1 MNILPPVV
9 NRFFPARTW
18 LPIAVTAALIA
29 CGGDSTSPSNG
40 PPARLDGLGDP
51 SRSAQV
57 GTTVPGGIVVKVS
70 DASGRPVVGASVALA
85 VTAGNG
91 VTMPRVA
98 VTDSKGQATAT
109 WTLGTIIG
117 QNEVTASV
125 DGVAST
131 IRFTATGVA
140 GPVTTISMTPQNP
153 RLLVNVDSVRI
164 SAKSL
169 DLFGNAATP
178 APILVSRDPTLVT
191 VDAAGLVRVVRR
203 GSGTYI
209 VATAGGKADSVLVTV
224 LAAGQSICTAAATP
238 VELSVGQVIT
248 DVSGTGFCVHA
259 GAANAEYALIP
270 FYDSGVPSATTNVE
284 VRGLGLTTLPLP
296 SPSMLRRPSVFP
308 AAPLV
313 VPNDAFEA
321 ALRMRERTEA
331 ARRFGNSIA
340 GRRALRDIVAA
351 GSVAVPAVGDLMKL
365 NANAIDFCDNPT
377 LRTGRVMAV
386 TDKAIVVADT
396 ENPVGGFTADEY
408 HSIGVT
414 FDTLVDPTDRAAFG
428 APSDIDNNGHVILF
442 FTQAVNELTPAQS
455 STVTL
460 GFFYARDLYPKTVA
474 PGPCA
479 GSNVGEVFYLL
490 VPDTA
495 GVVNG
500 NKRSKSL
507 VTTLTNGTVAH
518 EYQHLI
524 NASRRM
530 YVNSV
535 GPVFEERWLDEGMAH
550 IAEELNFFRAAGR
563 SPRTNLDANLF
574 NDPVVSAAYA
584 TFSINNFRRYAQYL
598 PRTETQGPVGFDLFD
613 DDLPTRG
620 AIWNFLRFAADHVAA
635 SNENAL
641 WFKLVNSKTS
651 GMTNL
656 TSALGSV
663 APNILLRDW
672 ATSVFLD
679 DNAASVDPRYQQPS
693 WNARSILTG
702 AGTSTPFPL
711 VTRLLNVDGS
721 PLSTSLVGNGVAF
734 LRFSVPT
741 GQDALLTTT
750 SGGQALP
757 SSVKLS
763 VVRIR

>member
-1 MNILPPVV
+1 
-9 NRFFPARTW
+9 
-18 LPIAVTAALIA
+18 
-29 CGGDSTSPSNG
+29 
-40 PPARLDGLGDP
+40 
-51 SRSAQV
+51 
-57 GTTVPGGIVVKVS
+57 VVKVT

-85 VTAGNG
+85 VTLGNG

-98 VTDSKGQATAT
+98 ITDSKGQATAA
-109 WTLGTIIG
+109 WTLGTIVG
-117 QNEVTASV
+117 QNQVTASV
-125 DGVAST
+125 EGVATT
-131 IRFTATGVA
+131 IAFTASGVA
-140 GPVTTISMTPQNP
+140 GPVTTISITPQNP
-153 RLLVNVDSVRI
+153 RLLVDVDTVRV

-178 APILVSRDPTLVT
+178 APTFVSRDPTLVT
-191 VDAAGLVRVVRR
+191 VDAGGLVRVVRR
-203 GSGTYI
+203 GAGAYV
-209 VATAGGKADSVLVTV
+209 VASAGAKADSVLVTV
-224 LAAGQSICTAAATP
+224 LATGQSICTAAANP
-238 VELSVGQVIT
+238 VQLAVGQVIT
-248 DVSGTGFCVHA
+248 DVSGQGFCVHA
-259 GAANAEYALIP
+259 ATANAEYALIP
-270 FYDSGVPSATTNVE
+270 FYDSGIPSATTTIE
-284 VRGLGLTTLPLP
+284 VRGLGLTAVPLP
-296 SPSMLRRPSVFP
+296 SPSLIPQPDLFR
-308 AAPLV
+308 APLPPPIL
-313 VPNDAFEA
+313 PNHAFEA
-321 ALRMRERTEA
+321 GLRARERSEA
-331 ARRFGNSIA
+331 TRRFGNAGA
-340 GRRALRDIVAA
+340 GRRALRDVMAA
-351 GSVAVPAVGDLMKL
+351 TSLAIPAVGDLMQL
-365 NANAIDFCDNPT
+365 NANAIDFCDNPSM
-377 LRTGRVMAV
+377 RTGRVMAV

-396 ENPVGGFTADEY
+396 SNPAGGFTADEY
-408 HSIGVT
+408 RSIGVT
-414 FDTLVDPTDRAAFG
+414 FDTLVDPVDRAAFG

-442 FTQAVNELTPAQS
+442 FTQAVNELTAAQS

-460 GFFYARDLYPKTVA
+460 GFFYARDLYPKTTA

-479 GSNVGEVFYLL
+479 GSNVGEMFYLL

-550 IAEELNFFRAAGR
+550 IAEELNFFRASGM

-574 NDPVVSAAYA
+574 NDPAVSAAYS
-584 TFSINNFRRYAQYL
+584 TFSLNNFRRYGTYL
-598 PRTETQGPVGFDLFD
+598 PRTETQGPVGFDQFD

-620 AIWNFLRFAADHVAA
+620 AIWSFLRYAADHVAPT
-635 SNENAL
+635 NENSL
-641 WFKLVNSKTS
+641 WFKIVNSKTS

-656 TSALGSV
+656 TSALGV
-663 APNILLRDW
+663 APNTLLRDW

-679 DNAASVDPRYQQPS
+679 DNAPSVDPRFQQPS

-702 AGTSTPFPL
+702 GGTSTPFPL

-721 PLSTSLVGNGVAF
+721 LLSASLVGNGVSF
-734 LRFSVPT
+734 MRFSVAN

>member
-1 MNILPPVV
+1 MIRLLSV
-9 NRFFPARTW
+9 RTW
-18 LPIAVTAALIA
+18 LPIAAAAALGA

-40 PPARLDGLGDP
+40 PAARIDALGDP

-57 GTTVPGGIVVKVS
+57 GTTVPGGIVVKVT
-70 DASGRPVVGASVALA
+70 DASGRPVIGATVALA
-85 VTAGNG
+85 VTLGNG

-98 VTDSKGQATAT
+98 TTDAKGQATAT
-109 WTLGTIIG
+109 WTLGTIVG

-125 DGVAST
+125 DGVVTS

-140 GPVTTISMTPQNP
+140 GPVTAISITPQNP

-169 DLFGNAATP
+169 DLFGNTATP
-178 APILVSRDPTLVT
+178 VPTLVSRDPTLVT

-209 VATAGGKADSVLVTV
+209 VATAGAKSDSVLVTV
-224 LAAGQSICTAAATP
+224 LAAGQSICTAAANP
-238 VELSVGQVIT
+238 LEMGVGQVIT
-248 DVSGTGFCVHA
+248 DVSGQGVCIHA
-259 GAANAEYALIP
+259 ATANAEYALIP

-284 VRGLGLTTLPLP
+284 VRALGLAPVPLP
-296 SPSMLRRPSVFP
+296 SPNLIPRANIFSPVPRI
-308 AAPLV
+308 

-321 ALRMRERTEA
+321 GLRARERTEA
-331 ARRFGNSIA
+331 ARRFGNSVA
-340 GRRALRDIVAA
+340 GRRALRDLVAA
-351 GSVAVPAVGDLMKL
+351 TSVAVPAVGDLINL
-365 NANAIDFCDNPT
+365 NANAIDFCDNPS

-396 ENPVGGFTADEY
+396 ENPAGGFSADEY
-408 HSIGVT
+408 RSIGVT
-414 FDTLVDPTDRAAFG
+414 FDTLVDPIDRAAFG

-490 VPDTA
+490 VPDSS

-518 EYQHLI
+518 EYEHLI

-563 SPRTNLDANLF
+563 SPRTNLDASLF

-584 TFSINNFRRYAQYL
+584 TFSINNFRRYGQYL
-598 PRTETQGPVGFDLFD
+598 PRTETQGPVGFDAFD

-635 SNENAL
+635 SNENSL
-641 WFKLVNSKTS
+641 WFKLVNSRTS

-656 TSALGSV
+656 TSALGV
-663 APNILLRDW
+663 APNTLLRDW

-679 DNAASVDPRYQQPS
+679 DDAASVDPRFQQPS

-721 PLSTSLVGNGVAF
+721 LLSTSLVGNGVAF
-734 LRFSVPT
+734 LRFSVPG